1 MAAAEGKM
9 SVLYQQP
16 RNLAQIIAW
25 WRAPSGYRDVLAI
38 AGPLVLSTASMTI
51 QQFIDRMFLAWYSPD
66 ALAASLPA
74 SLLSFTVLCFFLGT
88 VSYTNT
94 FVAQYHGAGQPHNV
108 ARSVWQAVFFALLA
122 AIAVL
127 GFVPLAEPIFRAA
140 GHAPEVQRQEVIY
153 FRILVAG
160 GGLAI
165 LSSALSAFFT
175 GLGKTRTIMWANLAA
190 TLVNVV
196 LDYALIFGHFGL
208 PRWGIKGAAI
218 ATVAA
223 SASGMLILLALF
235 LNREHRRTY
244 GTLKSFGFDTE
255 IFRRL
260 MRYGAPSGVQFTL
273 DLVAFTLFVLFV
285 GRIGVLELGATNL
298 AFQVNTLAFLP
309 MIGFS
314 IATSTLVG
322 QRLGE
327 NRPVL
332 AVRSTWAALHLTSA
346 YMGLMAILY
355 VLVPEV
361 FLAPFQAGA
370 DPSGFREMRETAVII
385 LRFVALYSL
394 FDAMNLILASALKG
408 AGDTLFVMLLSTSLG
423 LTLMVIPTWLVCR
436 PGSANLYLA
445 WAFLTLYVIVL
456 AFSFLARFR
465 HGAWREMRV
474 ISTAETPEPAPQ
486 QAAAGG

>member
-1 MAAAEGKM
+1 MP
-9 SVLYQQP
+9 VLYQQP
-16 RNLAQIIAW
+16 RNLAQLKAW

-38 AGPLVLSTASMTI
+38 AGPLVLSTASMTV
-51 QQFIDRMFLAWYSPD
+51 QQFIDRVFLAWYSPD

-88 VSYTNT
+88 VSYANT
-94 FVAQYHGAGQPHNV
+94 FVAQYHGAGQPDKV
-108 ARSVWQAVFFALLA
+108 ARSVWQAVLFSLFAGV
-122 AIAVL
+122 AVL
-127 GFVPLAEPIFRAA
+127 GFVPLAGPIFRFA
-140 GHAPEVQRQEVIY
+140 GHAPEVQQQESAY

-160 GGLAI
+160 GGIAI
-165 LSSALSAFFT
+165 LSSALSTFFT
-175 GLGKTRTIMWANLAA
+175 GLGRTRTVMWANLGA

-196 LDYALIFGHFGL
+196 LDYALIFGNFGF
-208 PRWGIKGAAI
+208 RARGIEGAAI

-223 SASGMLILLALF
+223 SAFGMLVLLVIF
-235 LNREHRRTY
+235 LGREHRRTY
-244 GTLKSFGFDTE
+244 NTLGSFGFDRE
-255 IFRRL
+255 IFGRL

-285 GRIGVLELGATNL
+285 GRIGVVELAATNL

-314 IATSTLVG
+314 VATSTLVG

-327 NRPVL
+327 DRPQL
-332 AVRSTWAALHLTSA
+332 AVRATWAALHLTGS

-355 VLVPEV
+355 VVIPDL

-370 DPSGFREMRETAVII
+370 DPAAFREMRETAVVI

-394 FDAMNLILASALKG
+394 FDALNLILASALKG

-423 LTLMVIPTWLVCR
+423 VSLMVIPTWLVCR

-445 WAFLTLYVIVL
+445 WGFLTLYVVVVAL
-456 AFSFLARFR
+456 CFLARFR

-474 ISTAETPEPAPQ
+474 IGRTQEPDAPGAHP
-486 QAAAGG
+486 AAAGG